1 MQARGDD
8 GEQAVNQCEQRR
20 VAVGSE
26 REQKSALFVSRA
38 ADDCERL
45 QVGRLLAACNAGG
58 EDINDRLVREGWA
71 PDYCECLRLG
81 DDGSVGRPPCS

>member
-26 REQKSALFVSRA
+26 REQKSALFASRA

-58 EDINDRLVREGWA
+58 EDINDRLV

-81 DDGSVGRPPCS
+81 DDGSVGRS